1 MYKSCVA
8 ALVAALYW
16 LSAPVMAAEG
26 GPIVIKFAHV
36 VADDTQGQGAL
47 LLKQLV
53 EERMAGKVKVEVY
66 PNSTLVGDADEMQAL
81 FDNKVQLLAP
91 SMSKFAPYT
100 RNCKCSICRS
110 CSMTPRR
117 CSVSRSARPRASCCA
132 PWPITASTAWPTGTT
147 A

>member
-36 VADDTQGQGAL
+36 VADDTPKGKGAL

-53 EERMAGKVKVEVY
+53 EERMAGKIKVEVY
-66 PNSTLVGDADEMQAL
+66 PNSELFGDEDELQGLQSGAVQAL
-81 FDNKVQLLAP
+81 APASAKFTTIAPRLAW
-91 SMSKFAPYT
+91 A
-100 RNCKCSICRS
+100 
-110 CSMTPRR
+110 
-117 CSVSRSARPRASCCA
+117 RSA
-132 PWPITASTAWPTGTT
+132 AWR
-147 A
+147 